1 MLKVVQK
8 KTNSLSCSFQD
19 EGSSGGVELPDPL
32 KVQRT
37 LSRNKIKN
45 SNTCSPPNIV
55 DKSDGKSQSPVQ
67 MNINDP
73 MMVTFFGSMQDNS
86 IISK

>member
-1 MLKVVQK
+1 MLKLIKK
-8 KTNSLSCSFQD
+8 KTNSVSCSFQD
-19 EGSSGGVELPDPL
+19 ESSSGGVELPDPL

-45 SNTCSPPNIV
+45 SNTCTPTNII
-55 DKSDGKSQSPVQ
+55 DDSDGKSPVQ

-73 MMVTFFGSMQDNS
+73 MMVTFFGSM
-86 IISK
+86 